1 MQILDQIMYTGVATT
16 DNARVGRVRSEDG
29 NFDLPYIPPVPGPWE
44 GQEGTNP
51 EQLLA
56 AAWSICFHG
65 LLGAGSVNATP
76 TQTAAESACPS
87 T

>member
-56 AAWSICFHG
+56 AACPFASMAC
-65 LLGAGSVNATP
+65 
-76 TQTAAESACPS
+76 SAQAP
-87 T
+87 